1 MKSEFDLLFCLS
13 WAEYFMFVRGL
24 PMQTDNAV
32 LQSTPSSQSHA
43 AEFNRYCEPTVP
55 ARAMAEASPHQS
67 CPLVGSVRFRM
78 SDL

>member
-24 PMQTDNAV
+24 PMQTADAV

-43 AEFNRYCEPTVP
+43 AEFNRYLHSFLLH
-55 ARAMAEASPHQS
+55 RDGQS
-67 CPLVGSVRFRM
+67 IPQF
-78 SDL
+78 SDFFTFILEGQFL